1 MITMVMVA
9 LADLVD
15 LDMVVLDMVV
25 LVLADLDIHITEV
38 FTIRTDLDL
47 DSTDSVLALI
57 DLVLVDL
64 DLGLTTSVLAIL
76 TMDTVDLDLV
86 DLIDSIGL
94 AEEDSGITSALIQVE
109 EALMV
114 LLAIL

>member
-1 MITMVMVA
+1 M
-9 LADLVD
+9 
-15 LDMVVLDMVV
+15 
-25 LVLADLDIHITEV
+25 DLDIHITEV
-38 FTIRTDLDL
+38 FTIRTGLDL
-47 DSTDSVLALI
+47 DSTGSVLALTGS
-57 DLVLVDL
+57 DLVVLVVLVDL
-64 DLGLTTSVLAIL
+64 DLDLTTSVLAIL